1 MLVLAGGA
9 IRSDMGEKEILSEL
23 ELIIEADP
31 ATLQA
36 NAELAQLDRW
46 DSIAVVSFMAI
57 ADEKFGVI
65 LSAKELEKAATVAD
79 LINLVQKDAK

>member
-1 MLVLAGGA
+1 
-9 IRSDMGEKEILSEL
+9 MGEKEILSEL

>member
-1 MLVLAGGA
+1 
-9 IRSDMGEKEILSEL
+9 MGEKEILSEL

-31 ATLQA
+31 ASLQS
-36 NAELAQLDRW
+36 NAELAELDRW

-65 LSAKELEKAATVAD
+65 LSAKELEKATTVAD
-79 LINLVQKDAK
+79 LINLVKKDSK